1 MNATGTD
8 RCDLTETKAETPL
21 ELGVKFGVRQR
32 DDARR
37 LLRLL
42 GPDDG
47 RAVAHGGVA
56 FQRQDRE
63 RPGGEKVLLGPPAM
77 IALVRD
83 RGDNRRLL
91 NAKAVAGHSGG
102 LADSH
107 SRAAGG
113 NEKWRSTRVSV
124 GGAHV
129 ERVGPNL

>member
-8 RCDLTETKAETPL
+8 SCDLTETKAETPL

-42 GPDDG
+42 GPDNG
-47 RAVAHGGVA
+47 RAVAHGGGA

-63 RPGGEKVLLGPPAM
+63 RPGGEKVLLGPTAM

-91 NAKAVAGHSGG
+91 IVKTLAGDFPA
-102 LADSH
+102 LAD
-107 SRAAGG
+107 RP
-113 NEKWRSTRVSV
+113 TRTL
-124 GGAHV
+124 
-129 ERVGPNL
+129 RRNRKPPN

>member
-63 RPGGEKVLLGPPAM
+63 RPGGGKMLLRPPPK
-77 IALVRD
+77 IAPRRD
-83 RGDNRRLL
+83 GGDNRPLL
-91 NAKAVAGHSGG
+91 LTKTLAGEFPA
-102 LADSH
+102 LADNRNPAVRGH
-107 SRAAGG
+107 
-113 NEKWRSTRVSV
+113 EKTRSPRVTL
-124 GGAHV
+124 GEA
-129 ERVGPNL
+129 

>member
-8 RCDLTETKAETPL
+8 SCDLTETKAETPL

-42 GPDDG
+42 GPDNG
-47 RAVAHGGVA
+47 RAVAHGGGA

-63 RPGGEKVLLGPPAM
+63 RPGGEKVLLRPPAM

-83 RGDNRRLL
+83 RGDNRRLVI
-91 NAKAVAGHSGG
+91 AKTAAG
-102 LADSH
+102 D
-107 SRAAGG
+107 SRALSDSRTPA
-113 NEKWRSTRVSV
+113 V
-124 GGAHV
+124 GGHH
-129 ERVGPNL
+129 